1 MNKTPY
7 ISVFIIVR
15 NGEKYIREAIDSV
28 FLQSYNDFELL
39 LIDDGSTDD
48 TINII
53 QQYKDKRVR
62 YIQRSRNYILNLN
75 EGLTLSRG
83 KYIARMDADDIMHSE
98 RLRVQVKRMEEYPHI
113 AVCSSWMKNF
123 NAENRIEMYQSL
135 ENEIENPLLSLLK
148 WNFVYHP
155 TVMIRRDF
163 IERHH
168 LRYQNYPCAEDYKL
182 WTDIALQKGL
192 FYVEPQA
199 LVFHRQ
205 SKSQI
210 SWVKQEEMILQA
222 IYIRKEII
230 NHFLEE
236 WVDQYSKNQL
246 MLLNGIL
253 NDLEQKSV
261 LDPEEVVRVFYNIF
275 SRHFYPQVIKT

>member
-1 MNKTPY
+1 MNKMPH

-53 QQYKDKRVR
+53 QQYKDKRIR
-62 YIQRSRNYILNLN
+62 YIQRGQNYILNLN
-75 EGLTLSRG
+75 EGLALSRG

-123 NAENRIEMYQSL
+123 NAENRIEMYHSL

-168 LRYQNYPCAEDYKL
+168 LHYQNYPCAEDYKL

-205 SKSQI
+205 SKSQV
-210 SWVKQEEMILQA
+210 SWVKQEEMIFQA

-236 WVDQYSKNQL
+236 WADQYSKNQL
-246 MLLNGIL
+246 MLLNRIL
-253 NDLEQKSV
+253 TDLEQKSV